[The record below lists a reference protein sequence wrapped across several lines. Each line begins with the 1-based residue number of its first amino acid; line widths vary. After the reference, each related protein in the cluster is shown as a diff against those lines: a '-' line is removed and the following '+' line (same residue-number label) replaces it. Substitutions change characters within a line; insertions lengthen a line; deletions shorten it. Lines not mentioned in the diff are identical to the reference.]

1 MSREDMI
8 MLIEAVEA
16 INRLEDIVLDLT
28 DGYPIANDRFQGI
41 FNVYDVLYNN
51 SRYVNMESDYDRD
64 FDPEEEFRAI
74 INAINKTPE
83 EKYEL
88 ITRD

>member
-41 FNVYDVLYNN
+41 FNV
-51 SRYVNMESDYDRD
+51 
-64 FDPEEEFRAI
+64 
-74 INAINKTPE
+74 
-83 EKYEL
+83 
-88 ITRD
+88 

>member
-1 MSREDMI
+1 
-8 MLIEAVEA
+8 
-16 INRLEDIVLDLT
+16 
-28 DGYPIANDRFQGI
+28 
-41 FNVYDVLYNN
+41 
-51 SRYVNMESDYDRD
+51 MESDYDRD